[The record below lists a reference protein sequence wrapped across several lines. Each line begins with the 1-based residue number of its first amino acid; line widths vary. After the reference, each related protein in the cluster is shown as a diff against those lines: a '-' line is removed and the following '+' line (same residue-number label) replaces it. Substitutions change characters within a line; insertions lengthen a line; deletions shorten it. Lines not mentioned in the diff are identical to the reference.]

1 MAVVN
6 TPRSNDFSHP
16 WPERWAILGG
26 MKAFL
31 FGLVVSAAALAAVA
45 QPAAGPRDQP
55 IEARGPLGPLKGSL
69 LAPAKAGAPVVLIV
83 PGSGPTDR
91 NGNNPLGVNAATYRL
106 LAQDLVAKGI
116 ATVRIDKRGMFE
128 SSKAVADANAVT
140 IPDYVADV
148 RSWVGSIRRSTGVPC
163 VWVLGHSEGGL
174 VALAAAQG
182 GDAASG
188 LCGLVLV
195 AAPGRP
201 LGQVL
206 RDQLR
211 ANPANA
217 PILDQALAAITR
229 LEGGARVDPA
239 SLHPALHPL
248 FNEAVQGFLISA
260 FAQDPAQLIA
270 ATKLPVL
277 VLQGERDLQVPAQ
290 DARLLAKAQP
300 AAQLVLL
307 PDTNHVLKAVP
318 TDDAAANMATYANP
332 GQPLAPGVVDAV
344 VRFVTAPGK
353 ARP

>member
-1 MAVVN
+1 MEQRLLTFLPRAVG
-6 TPRSNDFSHP
+6 
-16 WPERWAILGG
+16 ILGS
-26 MKAFL
+26 MKAIL
-31 FGLVVSAAALAAVA
+31 FGLVVSTAALAAMA

-69 LAPAKAGAPVVLIV
+69 LAPAQASAPVVLIV

-91 NGNNPLGVNAATYRL
+91 NGNNNPLGVNAATYRL
-106 LAQDLVAKGI
+106 LAQGLAARGI

-148 RSWVGSIRRSTGVPC
+148 HSWVGAIRRSTGVPC
-163 VWVLGHSEGGL
+163 VWVLGHSEGGM
-174 VALAAAQG
+174 VALAALQG
-182 GDAASG
+182 REAASG
-188 LCGLVLV
+188 ICGLVL
-195 AAPGRP
+195 AATPGRP

-217 PILDQALAAITR
+217 PLLDQALAAITR

-239 SLHPALHPL
+239 SLHPALQPL

-260 FAQDPAQLIA
+260 FAQDPAKLIA
-270 ATKLPVL
+270 AAQKPVL
-277 VLQGERDLQVPAQ
+277 VLQGERDLQVAVQ
-290 DARLLAKAQP
+290 DARLLAKAKP

-344 VRFVTAPGK
+344 VRFVAAPGQ